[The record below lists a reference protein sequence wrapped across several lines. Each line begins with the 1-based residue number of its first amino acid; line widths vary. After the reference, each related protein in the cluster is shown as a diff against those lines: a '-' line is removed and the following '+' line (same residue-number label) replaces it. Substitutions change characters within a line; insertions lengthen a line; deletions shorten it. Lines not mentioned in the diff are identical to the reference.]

1 MCPLLTGIC
10 PPLPLV
16 PRPGP
21 GPAPPAAASLVMLF
35 LQVACIVFYF
45 LAYSRDVVGAF
56 NNLLHK
62 PYNKYKGP
70 NILIRLQVCRQAGR
84 QPGSG
89 HMRQP
94 CSACRQPG
102 AQARTCSALWF
113 ASLSPTLAAF
123 SDSRRR
129 PHLLLWCCSCA
140 CACCPSYFS
149 CCACAST
156 PLWACAPAAAS
167 SSASW
172 ATCPCKW

>member
-10 PPLPLV
+10 PLLPLV

-102 AQARTCSALWF
+102 AQPRTCSALWF

-123 SDSRRR
+123 SDSR
-129 PHLLLWCCSCA
+129 
-140 CACCPSYFS
+140 
-149 CCACAST
+149 
-156 PLWACAPAAAS
+156 
-167 SSASW
+167 
-172 ATCPCKW
+172 